1 MELSQHDVE
10 APTEQYVPDT
20 PYAEWALAR
29 LQSGE
34 PLDNDEFFEVLAAL
48 MFSSEEEA
56 DEFPAWVRRQ
66 RRGCC
71 RGQCKA

>member
-1 MELSQHDVE
+1 MELSKDDVE
-10 APTEQYVPDT
+10 APTEGRTPDT
-20 PYAEWALAR
+20 SYTEWALAR

-34 PLDNDEFFEVLAAL
+34 PLDNDESLEVLAAL

-71 RGQCKA
+71 CGRCEA